1 MSEQLAIKDI
11 TITDFRNLMYKRF
24 NQPVLFWTLIA
35 MIFSYFY
42 NLPVITYAAVGNNEL
57 RLYDLAGLVLLYYY
71 FNHFDLTYLFI
82 KSQPFFRSLHLF
94 LVYCMFTLMFTL
106 LGSIIADKY
115 LYFFSGIL
123 YFYHFVVFFLTAVY
137 LSVLF
142 RNPAY
147 LKKFVVF
154 SLVVASLAFLIV
166 ILQNLGIVPFLWND
180 GYKKSYQSF
189 LSGTFGPNKI
199 VLGISALLI
208 FILSIG
214 LVNQKRVLINKYLL
228 YLTVGVTLIA
238 LIMSGS
244 RTAYLGGV
252 VFLLY
257 YSVKQPLSLIN
268 SSIAAGCFFVILI
281 LIQPEIIDKT
291 FEVYEGR
298 VEKKI
303 KDKDDIKEGNVG
315 NLYEDLGAGRDRLL
329 VRYLYLIADEYY
341 VIPFGKGFN
350 NRVATGSSAH
360 NMYLSLIYEVG
371 LVGLILYVRWLVLYL
386 FVRMRPFQNMETAL
400 HGLILSMLVTLF
412 FGEHLYVY
420 RALFGLVGL
429 FLFVVTV
436 LTAPLFLVYDN
447 SKENRHDKQIN
458 KQIDN
463 EKNI

>member
-1 MSEQLAIKDI
+1 
-11 TITDFRNLMYKRF
+11 
-24 NQPVLFWTLIA
+24 
-35 MIFSYFY
+35 
-42 NLPVITYAAVGNNEL
+42 
-57 RLYDLAGLVLLYYY
+57 
-71 FNHFDLTYLFI
+71 
-82 KSQPFFRSLHLF
+82 
-94 LVYCMFTLMFTL
+94 
-106 LGSIIADKY
+106 
-115 LYFFSGIL
+115 
-123 YFYHFVVFFLTAVY
+123 
-137 LSVLF
+137 
-142 RNPAY
+142 
-147 LKKFVVF
+147 
-154 SLVVASLAFLIV
+154 
-166 ILQNLGIVPFLWND
+166 
-180 GYKKSYQSF
+180 
-189 LSGTFGPNKI
+189 
-199 VLGISALLI
+199 
-208 FILSIG
+208 
-214 LVNQKRVLINKYLL
+214 
-228 YLTVGVTLIA
+228 
-238 LIMSGS
+238 MSGS

-350 NRVATGSSAH
+350 NRSATASSAH